1 MSPFTVEDIPKT
13 ALPQEPTAFDTPPQA
28 GDPALGIP
36 QSSAAPDF
44 MGETFGSNPWD
55 AEEKAHEEALG
66 AWYRAGVENL
76 DKAVLDPDTAFKD
89 ADLSFAADRDEARRL
104 VINDSWLE
112 LNHDEPVAPDELQR
126 RMQIQKVSL
135 ARFGEMVD
143 SDEALFPLIEKDAT
157 KRKDTRELGRDLTV
171 AAYDDAMLPSDQAPG
186 FGGFREKL
194 KAHAGYDSEREADY
208 LEAWHET
215 RRDAKERVD
224 AFREP
229 LVTVWRAFK
238 MDGNITAAAMDAYAK
253 LTPEQRPEFMDALA
267 IRAKALPEEERKTF
281 WQNMGKVTGQAV
293 SDYGRNAAE
302 SMTSNVQKGG
312 AVGWE
317 DFLGSN
323 EAVAARNASDAKTR
337 EDFQLRRNFA
347 ADVRKVAREDYD
359 PLKSAFGEGKPGFW
373 EGVAY
378 QAPGVTATSLTMA
391 VPYVGM
397 ATMAL
402 SMEGSA
408 YEQMRGRMLAAG
420 KTDEESTAIA
430 EGLAPFIAAPQVA
443 LEKIGFGLWSRK
455 MPGLSKAID
464 SIGDQITNRLR
475 RGAVKT
481 GIIGTAETAIEL
493 AQDSLVYTVQDIA
506 AGLSEDIPDVDWG
519 KELSGTWASAPEIF
533 FTMLPLSIL
542 GAAGGLSA
550 ESRHAAFSR
559 ATTTE
564 LQALGI
570 NTEGIAAINAA
581 NGPSSL
587 ASAVDSAM
595 TSRDPNSEEAIAAV
609 GALKLQLETQ
619 RQARSQLD
627 ELGYSAPSFVQSPE
641 GITVFDGE
649 GKELGSAPDLSGA
662 VRIARANTVAL
673 DDMQADQVAVLGS
686 LMEAARAAVELD
698 PSSTVEVNLGEFDP
712 SQATP
717 EMAAR
722 FAAQVALKEQA
733 EGGTGDIARSVL
745 GYSAT
750 EMAQGVRQTVNRL
763 FKGAAVTDVFHE
775 TFHGLRRQ
783 ARASGTITKPDEIA
797 MLRALDTV
805 LAGKTT
811 KDGTQLRFIPEG
823 MTDEQVSG
831 TLLDEAF
838 SEIAEMEIL
847 RTRKGQGK
855 GKLGLTR
862 GVISR
867 NLTALTKL
875 MPGTIGKWTAFMQAV
890 RARWG
895 LSLSRA
901 LAMKKAERDGTFDK
915 TDYDAYLDKLLGL
928 DQQVEHDAGVQSEL
942 DRILGLPEE
951 IADDDIP
958 FSIGRAMV
966 NPTAE
971 TRTFEGAQSESA
983 FSLASVDGVPSVGDY
998 PESGPAFS
1006 IGLASVHNLSAE
1018 NLAFADK
1025 IGGLAV
1031 PSIAVVPAG
1040 NVIDGFGEINLIGG
1054 RPLADPTANPVFD
1067 ADAYT
1072 ARWPEAE
1079 YKKSTMKRVQPLID
1093 QLQPYANRFGR
1104 RIIDTVWDNS
1114 VNKAKPEQI
1123 IDTLKR
1129 DDSAK
1134 AAFVGLV
1141 IGQELEPVMMPD
1153 PSGKNGDHPALL
1165 EMVARHGDGMYSEF
1179 GNIHHQDMTQAALA
1193 AYDSQTESFLSKIGN
1208 PDERK
1213 RKAELRARI
1222 RADMTDSSG
1231 LLTHGH
1237 IRSIRESIKNFG
1249 KMIIDTSVTSPMLEK
1264 ALLGREAEF
1273 YRWLETTILGLF
1285 DEPRLKLKGKFVP
1298 YTIENIVAAMTAG
1311 KVNNQEKTMTFGEGS
1326 LRAMN
1331 SRQFD
1336 DLEEMR
1342 SQAAKGIVSEEDAKT
1357 TRAELTER
1365 LGKWREAVA
1374 EFYKHKST
1382 WDAFDNSM
1390 QALGKFLKGART
1402 DARMASQLRSM
1413 DFEGV
1418 PKALIKEAMDI
1429 GQKFMDAPVPY
1440 FESKPQRVVRLNEFS
1455 AAIVPRST
1463 TQETLAILE
1472 RHGIKVEILSG
1483 DSWTN
1488 QDARKVA
1495 MQKLAGE
1502 SAFSIG
1508 PAKVA
1513 GILSD
1518 NALARI
1524 TDPRR
1529 RTHVMSRIA
1538 RDFNAMRLQIERITS
1553 LSGIRRSKGDLR
1565 REAAAREELAAEE
1578 KIGLIH
1584 QRFGSLLAD
1593 EDLVKIK
1600 QQPVNS
1606 YLATTRADGKLDP
1619 FRGRLKSKAQAI
1631 KDSPDLF
1638 QLHRVGDYDGS
1649 DGVSRSVFGG
1659 TLMPDQA
1666 AQELYDNHLIKEPTA
1681 DAMWEALMGE
1691 QNTVAKFKE
1700 MLVQAQEQIRA
1711 AKLEAKQE
1719 TNEWLAT
1726 QGKDQEVNFSDKEEI
1741 RRSLRMLDAI
1751 LLALPAEI
1759 RGKIGG
1765 YTQISMIATDEAR
1778 LAYLKDKLSKA
1789 DKELE
1794 TYLRVEYAKEW
1805 EALLAKAAPK
1815 SNEAGQRPTG
1825 SIAADAY
1832 DIFRIAEAA
1841 MGMSFAE
1848 GEAEADKWDAIADH
1862 PDTEEKDIDL
1872 ARVKAQM
1879 IRLTMNW
1886 NSADAARR
1894 EQAVLEGDKIY
1905 FDGLR
1910 GLAIENSRRRERLGK
1925 LRTSAIKGTGK
1936 TGGRMEREAARQAAA
1951 SKGGESKS
1959 MVWELL
1965 SFGQLVNVLFGEK
1978 SDAGKW
1984 FNAREIAASNAAYDG
1999 FQAKANSLESLFDTL
2014 SGNRFDGEKLRH
2026 RMATAPTI
2034 KVKDALGADHTFTDS
2049 QAITFLLMWRQAD
2062 GKRHMEGLA
2071 DEETGAIISTWGW
2084 NDDAAASIESQL
2096 SREGQAVM
2104 AFLGSSYGEEY
2115 GRINEVFRRIWNVS
2129 MPRHKMYAP
2138 LSVNPV
2144 QGKGDSIM
2152 DPVSG
2157 DTIGAGM
2164 TPGSLKNRSFSAIV
2178 EPEFKDAFQVYLQHA
2193 RQMEHFIAYG
2203 EFSRDALGVINRW
2216 ETRGAILAAGG
2227 PAASAT
2233 LSKWVDYFALGGLH
2247 DANMGSAWTKVIGG
2261 MLGRVSQAALVG
2273 RVSVLCMQS
2282 LQLGAAAFKMPVGS
2296 FLTRIAKLT
2305 TGQLGWG
2312 DAIRSEYIQRRMN
2325 QMPPVVRDMMAGMAS
2340 GTPNR
2345 AKFLATMAG
2354 RSITGADGLFTAG
2367 TYAIFY
2373 DYHLKLARQAKD
2385 ATPEAT
2391 AHREAERL
2399 TDQVAQPTRTGAR
2412 SWLEVAN
2419 QGNPAFRAA
2428 WNFSSDP
2435 RQKMS
2440 LFVYESMRRD
2450 ISGGEKAMAA
2460 GKSFGLVWI
2469 VGGVL
2474 ATLLRTISRDLRN
2487 DDDDEIFD
2495 ERYWNP
2501 YRLGLMAAMGPLGG
2515 VPFLGGM
2522 LEDSTYK
2529 ATGQFMPRGGMLG
2542 FLADGAAL
2550 PRKWSNGKI
2559 EPLKDLETLATAGA
2573 GFSGTSAAAASAM
2586 HLIRDLVGIAEN
2598 IEGPD

>member
-1 MSPFTVEDIPKT
+1 MSQFTVADIPKT
-13 ALPQEPTAFDTPPQA
+13 ALPQEPVAFDTAPQA
-28 GDPALGIP
+28 GDPAFGIP

-44 MGETFGSNPWD
+44 IGEAFGARPWD
-55 AEEKAHEEALG
+55 DEEKAHEDALNE
-66 AWYRAGVENL
+66 WYRSGVENL
-76 DKAVLDPDTAFKD
+76 DKAVLDPETAFKG
-89 ADLSFAADRDEARRL
+89 ADLSFSADPDEARRM

-143 SDEALFPLIEKDAT
+143 SDEALFPLIQKDAV
-157 KRKDTRELGRDLTV
+157 KRKDSRELGRELTV
-171 AAYDDAMLPSDQAPG
+171 AAYDDAMLPSDQAGG
-186 FGGFREKL
+186 FAAFREKI
-194 KAHAGYDSEREADY
+194 KTHAGYDPEREADY

-229 LVTVWRAFK
+229 LVNVWRAFK
-238 MDGNITAAAMDAYAK
+238 LDGNVTAAAMDAYGK

-267 IRAKALPEEERKTF
+267 IRAKALPEAERKTF
-281 WQNMGKVTGQAV
+281 WENMAKQTGLAV

-302 SMTSNVQKGG
+302 SATSMGLAQPTEPG
-312 AVGWE
+312 VGI
-317 DFLGSN
+317 
-323 EAVAARNASDAKTR
+323 ADAIYGTDNYSQSESGRLQAKK
-337 EDFQLRRNFA
+337 DFQLQRNFA
-347 ADVRKVAREDYD
+347 ADVRKIAREDYD

-378 QAPGVTATSLTMA
+378 QTPGVTATSLTMA
-391 VPYVGM
+391 VPVVGM

-443 LEKIGFGLWSRK
+443 LEKVGFGLWSRK

-464 SIGDQITNRLR
+464 SIGDQISNRLL

-481 GIIGTAETAIEL
+481 GTIGTAETAIEL

-519 KELSGTWASAPEIF
+519 KELAGTWASAPEIF

-550 ESRHAAFSR
+550 ESRHAAFAR
-559 ATTTE
+559 ATPTQ

-570 NTEGIAAINAA
+570 NTAGIAAISAA
-581 NGPSSL
+581 NGPASL
-587 ASAVDSAM
+587 ASAVDAAM
-595 TSRDPNSEEAIAAV
+595 ASRDPNSEEAQAAV
-609 GALKLQLETQ
+609 GALKLQLDTQ
-619 RQARSQLD
+619 RQARTKLE
-627 ELGYSAPSFVQSPE
+627 ELGYAAPSFVQSPE
-641 GITVFDGE
+641 GITVFDGD
-649 GKELGSAPDLSGA
+649 GQELGTAPDLSGA
-662 VRIARANTVAL
+662 VRIARAATVAL
-673 DDMQADQVAVLGS
+673 DDMEADQVAALGS
-686 LMEAARAAVELD
+686 LMEAAGAAVALD
-698 PSSTVEVNLGEFDP
+698 PSSTLEVNLGEFDP
-712 SQATP
+712 AQATP

-750 EMAQGVRQTVNRL
+750 EMAQGVRNTVNRL

-783 ARASGTITKPDEIA
+783 ARAAGTITRADEIA

-805 LAGKTT
+805 LAGKMT
-811 KDGTQLRFIPEG
+811 KDGTQLRFIPDQ
-823 MTDEQVSG
+823 MTDDQVSE

-847 RTRKGQGK
+847 RTREGGTKRKNSSGRVNR
-855 GKLGLTR
+855 LGLKS

-867 NLTALTKL
+867 NLTALSKL
-875 MPGTIGKWTAFMQAV
+875 IPGVAGKWTAFMQAV

-915 TDYDAYLDKLLGL
+915 TGYDAYLDKILGL
-928 DQQVEHDAGVQSEL
+928 DAQAEHDAGVKSEF
-942 DRILGLPEE
+942 DRILGLPDEL
-951 IADDDIP
+951 ADDDIP
-958 FSIGRAMV
+958 FSIGNA
-966 NPTAE
+966 T
-971 TRTFEGAQSESA
+971 
-983 FSLASVDGVPSVGDY
+983 VP
-998 PESGPAFS
+998 
-1006 IGLASVHNLSAE
+1006 
-1018 NLAFADK
+1018 
-1025 IGGLAV
+1025 
-1031 PSIAVVPAG
+1031 
-1040 NVIDGFGEINLIGG
+1040 
-1054 RPLADPTANPVFD
+1054 
-1067 ADAYT
+1067 
-1072 ARWPEAE
+1072 
-1079 YKKSTMKRVQPLID
+1079 
-1093 QLQPYANRFGR
+1093 
-1104 RIIDTVWDNS
+1104 
-1114 VNKAKPEQI
+1114 
-1123 IDTLKR
+1123 
-1129 DDSAK
+1129 
-1134 AAFVGLV
+1134 
-1141 IGQELEPVMMPD
+1141 
-1153 PSGKNGDHPALL
+1153 
-1165 EMVARHGDGMYSEF
+1165 
-1179 GNIHHQDMTQAALA
+1179 
-1193 AYDSQTESFLSKIGN
+1193 
-1208 PDERK
+1208 
-1213 RKAELRARI
+1213 
-1222 RADMTDSSG
+1222 
-1231 LLTHGH
+1231 
-1237 IRSIRESIKNFG
+1237 
-1249 KMIIDTSVTSPMLEK
+1249 
-1264 ALLGREAEF
+1264 
-1273 YRWLETTILGLF
+1273 
-1285 DEPRLKLKGKFVP
+1285 
-1298 YTIENIVAAMTAG
+1298 
-1311 KVNNQEKTMTFGEGS
+1311 
-1326 LRAMN
+1326 
-1331 SRQFD
+1331 
-1336 DLEEMR
+1336 
-1342 SQAAKGIVSEEDAKT
+1342 
-1357 TRAELTER
+1357 
-1365 LGKWREAVA
+1365 VA
-1374 EFYKHKST
+1374 EFIKDSKVVAADGSAKMVYHGSPDVRGIIKEGFKKSPNRGDVYFFSDDYGT
-1382 WDAFDNSM
+1382 SNTYADDRRALDYQNAEPHTLPVYLSLKNPLEIDAKGEKWRNTEAHIQQARDGGHDGIIIRNSRDEYNHTGNG
-1390 QALGKFLKGART
+1390 GKAVTVYAVFSPQQIKS
-1402 DARMASQLRSM
+1402 ASTSNLRS
-1413 DFEGV
+1413 
-1418 PKALIKEAMDI
+1418 
-1429 GQKFMDAPVPY
+1429 
-1440 FESKPQRVVRLNEFS
+1440 RVD
-1455 AAIVPRST
+1455 
-1463 TQETLAILE
+1463 
-1472 RHGIKVEILSG
+1472 GIDLG
-1483 DSWTN
+1483 
-1488 QDARKVA
+1488 
-1495 MQKLAGE
+1495 MP
-1502 SAFSIG
+1502 AFSIG
-1508 PAKVA
+1508 PAQVA

-1584 QRFGSLLAD
+1584 QRFGSLLTD

-1600 QQPVNS
+1600 SQPVNS
-1606 YLATTRADGKLDP
+1606 YLSVIRPGYSFEKKLKDGTIKIVNVPTGIDP
-1619 FRGRLKSKAQAI
+1619 LRGRLKSKAQAI
-1631 KDSPDLF
+1631 KDSPDMF
-1638 QLHRVGDYDGS
+1638 HLHRVGDYDGS

-1666 AQELYDNHLIKEPTA
+1666 AQELFDNHLISEPTA
-1681 DAMWEALMGE
+1681 DAMWEALMVE

-1719 TNEWLAT
+1719 ANEWLAT

-1778 LAYLKDKLSKA
+1778 LAYLKDKLAKA

-1794 TYLRVEYAKEW
+1794 SFLRVEYAKEW

-1815 SNEAGQRPTG
+1815 TNEAGQRPTG

-1886 NSADAARR
+1886 QAADAARR
-1894 EQAVLEGDKIY
+1894 EQAVLEGDKVY

-1936 TGGRMEREAARQAAA
+1936 TGHWNETDAADIEDETKLGKIKKLAW
-1951 SKGGESKS
+1951 SF
-1959 MVWELL
+1959 M
-1965 SFGQLVNVLFGEK
+1965 SFGQVVNALAGEN
-1978 SDAGKW
+1978 SDFAKW
-1984 FNAREIAASNAAYDG
+1984 MNGREIAASNASYDG
-1999 FQAKANSLESLFDTL
+1999 FQSKANGLESLFDTL

-2026 RMATAPTI
+2026 RMATVKTV
-2034 KVKDALGADHTFTDS
+2034 KVRDALGITYNFTDS
-2049 QAITFLLMWRQAD
+2049 QAITFLLSWRQAD
-2062 GKRHMEGLA
+2062 GRRHMEGLV
-2071 DEETGAIISTWGW
+2071 DEETGAIISEWGW
-2084 NDDAAASIESQL
+2084 NDAAAASIESQL
-2096 SREGQAVM
+2096 SNEAKAVM

-2115 GRINEVFRRIWNVS
+2115 DRINDVFRKIWNVS

-2138 LSVNPV
+2138 LTVSPS
-2144 QGKGDSIM
+2144 QSKGGNLI

-2157 DTIGAGM
+2157 DSMGAGM
-2164 TPGSLKNRSFSAIV
+2164 TPGSLKNRSFSAV
-2178 EPEFKDAFQVYLQHA
+2178 AKPVFKDAFQVYLNHA

-2203 EFSRDALGVINRW
+2203 EFSRDALQVVNRR
-2216 ETRGAILAAGG
+2216 EVKDAIHANGGKVAAGV
-2227 PAASAT
+2227 
-2233 LSKWVDYFALGGLH
+2233 LSKWLDYFVQGGVH
-2247 DANMGSAWTKVIGG
+2247 SAAAGDGWTEMLGG
-2261 MLGRVSQAALVG
+2261 MLGRQAQAALGG
-2273 RVSVLCMQS
+2273 RVSVLAMQS

-2296 FLTRIAKLT
+2296 FLTRLAKLT

-2312 DAIRSEYIQRRMN
+2312 DAIRSEYIQRRMD
-2325 QMPPVVRDMMAGMAS
+2325 QMTPIVRDMMQGMA
-2340 GTPNR
+2340 TKKPNVF
-2345 AKFLATMAG
+2345 KYFGGKLGQT
-2354 RSITGADGLFTAG
+2354 INGADGLFTAG
-2367 TYAIFY
+2367 TYAILY

-2385 ATPEAT
+2385 ANPEAT
-2391 AHREAERL
+2391 AHKEAARL

-2412 SWLEVAN
+2412 SWLEVSH
-2419 QGNPAFRAA
+2419 QGIPAFRAM

-2440 LFVYESMRRD
+2440 LFVYEIVRRD
-2450 ISGGEKAMAA
+2450 MSAMDKGISA
-2460 GKSFGLVWI
+2460 GKTAALVWLT
-2469 VGGVL
+2469 GGVL
-2474 ATLLRTISRDLRN
+2474 ATLLRTIIRDLRN

-2501 YRLGLMAAMGPLGG
+2501 YRLALMTTMGPLGG
-2515 VPFLGGM
+2515 VPFIGGM
-2522 LEDSTYK
+2522 IEDATYA
-2529 ATGQFMPRGGMLG
+2529 ATGQFMPRGGILG
-2542 FLADGAAL
+2542 FLDDAAAL
-2550 PRKWSNGKI
+2550 PRKWSKGKVD
-2559 EPLKDLETLATAGA
+2559 PLKDIETLTTAGA

-2586 HLIRDLVGIAEN
+2586 HLIRDLVGLAEN

>member
-1 MSPFTVEDIPKT
+1 MSQFTVADIPKT
-13 ALPQEPTAFDTPPQA
+13 ALPQEPSAFDTAPQA

-44 MGETFGSNPWD
+44 IGEAFGARPWD
-55 AEEKAHEEALG
+55 DDERAHEDAMNE
-66 AWYRAGVENL
+66 WYRSGVENL
-76 DKAVLDPDTAFKD
+76 DKAVLDPETAFKG
-89 ADLSFAADRDEARRL
+89 ADLSFAADPDEARRM

-143 SDEALFPLIEKDAT
+143 SDEALFPLIQKDAV
-157 KRKDTRELGRDLTV
+157 KRKDSRELGRELTV
-171 AAYDDAMLPSDQAPG
+171 AAYDDAMLPSDQAGG
-186 FGGFREKL
+186 FAAFREKI
-194 KAHAGYDSEREADY
+194 KTHAGYDPEREADY

-229 LVTVWRAFK
+229 LVNVWRAFK
-238 MDGNITAAAMDAYAK
+238 LDGNVTAAAMDAYGK

-267 IRAKALPEEERKTF
+267 IRAKALPEAERKTF
-281 WQNMGKVTGQAV
+281 WENMAKQTGLAV

-302 SMTSNVQKGG
+302 SATSMGLAQPTEPG
-312 AVGWE
+312 VGI
-317 DFLGSN
+317 
-323 EAVAARNASDAKTR
+323 ADAIYGTDNYSQSESGRLQAKK
-337 EDFQLRRNFA
+337 DFQLQRNFA
-347 ADVRKVAREDYD
+347 ADVRKIAREDYD

-391 VPYVGM
+391 VPVVGM

-420 KTDEESTAIA
+420 NTDEESTAIA

-443 LEKIGFGLWSRK
+443 LEKVGFGLWSRK

-464 SIGDQITNRLR
+464 SIGDQISNRLL

-481 GIIGTAETAIEL
+481 GTIGTAETAIEL

-519 KELSGTWASAPEIF
+519 KELAGTWASAPEIF

-550 ESRHAAFSR
+550 EARNAAFSR

-587 ASAVDSAM
+587 ASAVDEAWASRTPDAPEAQAAM
-595 TSRDPNSEEAIAAV
+595 EELRVVEARKRTATAQLENLGYAFPTITSRTDGTFS
-609 GALKLQLETQ
+609 
-619 RQARSQLD
+619 
-627 ELGYSAPSFVQSPE
+627 
-641 GITVFDGE
+641 VFDGLSGDE
-649 GKELGSAPDLSGA
+649 IGNAPDLAGVQRLISSHTA
-662 VRIARANTVAL
+662 AL
-673 DDMQADQVAVLGS
+673 DDMSADATAELGTMLLGGKIAAEQGAETEFNLGRVFGQADA
-686 LMEAARAAVELD
+686 EAMGPA
-698 PSSTVEVNLGEFDP
+698 
-712 SQATP
+712 
-717 EMAAR
+717 
-722 FAAQVALKEQA
+722 FAERWANQVALLEQA
-733 EGGTGDIARSVL
+733 EGGSGEIARTIL
-745 GYSAT
+745 GMNTT
-750 EMAQGVRQTVNRL
+750 EIREGQREIVNKVFHGGNL
-763 FKGAAVTDVFHE
+763 GTVFHE
-775 TFHGLRRQ
+775 VWHGKRREAKRKGLITREDDIAVLR
-783 ARASGTITKPDEIA
+783 GF
-797 MLRALDTV
+797 DTV
-805 LAGKTT
+805 LGER
-811 KDGTQLRFIPEG
+811 KDANGRNLRFIPG
-823 MTDEQVSG
+823 GLTDEHLTTGQIPAELIPAKFNG
-831 TLLDEAF
+831 DGEKYAEELLDEAIA
-838 SEIAEMEIL
+838 ELAEMEIF
-847 RTRKGQGK
+847 RARKK
-855 GKLGLTR
+855 GKSKHNLPRDVVTAHIGAVSRLAAGPASRFKAFIDAMRAKFGLGL
-862 GVISR
+862 
-867 NLTALTKL
+867 A
-875 MPGTIGKWTAFMQAV
+875 
-890 RARWG
+890 RAYQ
-895 LSLSRA
+895 
-901 LAMKKAERDGTFDK
+901 MKKAEKAGEWDSST
-915 TDYDAYLDKLLGL
+915 YDSYVNKLLGV
-928 DQQVEHDAGVQSEL
+928 DEQVAHDAGVQGEL
-942 DRILGLPEE
+942 SRILAMPEE
-951 IADDDIP
+951 IADDEIP
-958 FSIGRAMV
+958 FSIGRASTTVFDEASRPMANV
-966 NPTAE
+966 QPSIGAFGRDLGMTGGNGWNSARGMSNNAAGAIDEGKMPLPEFKQWLADLLGIPSVS
-971 TRTFEGAQSESA
+971 EGAIFRADSKAQNIFKEYHHMGRNRAEVSFYDPAKIEQSPK
-983 FSLASVDGVPSVGDY
+983 FFL
-998 PESGPAFS
+998 
-1006 IGLASVHNLSAE
+1006 GLADYYE
-1018 NLAFADK
+1018 D
-1025 IGGLAV
+1025 
-1031 PSIAVVPAG
+1031 
-1040 NVIDGFGEINLIGG
+1040 
-1054 RPLADPTANPVFD
+1054 
-1067 ADAYT
+1067 
-1072 ARWPEAE
+1072 
-1079 YKKSTMKRVQPLID
+1079 
-1093 QLQPYANRFGR
+1093 
-1104 RIIDTVWDNS
+1104 
-1114 VNKAKPEQI
+1114 
-1123 IDTLKR
+1123 LK
-1129 DDSAK
+1129 
-1134 AAFVGLV
+1134 
-1141 IGQELEPVMMPD
+1141 
-1153 PSGKNGDHPALL
+1153 SGKKTAAA
-1165 EMVARHGDGMYSEF
+1165 ARK
-1179 GNIHHQDMTQAALA
+1179 QALA
-1193 AYDSQTESFLSKIGN
+1193 AWKNLKQSLIDSGDMGDWKGSETKAIRNDSPRMKLLSPALQASVSGGTLTI
-1208 PDERK
+1208 DQ
-1213 RKAELRARI
+1213 AEKEQLGEFEKQA
-1222 RADMTDSSG
+1222 AA
-1231 LLTHGH
+1231 
-1237 IRSIRESIKNFG
+1237 IK
-1249 KMIIDTSVTSPMLEK
+1249 
-1264 ALLGREAEF
+1264 
-1273 YRWLETTILGLF
+1273 
-1285 DEPRLKLKGKFVP
+1285 
-1298 YTIENIVAAMTAG
+1298 AAMDKRQSQIDKWTKKIEAG
-1311 KVNNQEKTMTFGEGS
+1311 EKPPYEGYLASQEQGLAKDGERMAAVLEELQKRTPAQSAEAGRNMDKYRETS
-1326 LRAMN
+1326 ASGFE
-1331 SRQFD
+1331 SRQ
-1336 DLEEMR
+1336 
-1342 SQAAKGIVSEEDAKT
+1342 S
-1357 TRAELTER
+1357 
-1365 LGKWREAVA
+1365 LGPQDG
-1374 EFYKHKST
+1374 S
-1382 WDAFDNSM
+1382 
-1390 QALGKFLKGART
+1390 GA
-1402 DARMASQLRSM
+1402 
-1413 DFEGV
+1413 G
-1418 PKALIKEAMDI
+1418 
-1429 GQKFMDAPVPY
+1429 
-1440 FESKPQRVVRLNEFS
+1440 
-1455 AAIVPRST
+1455 
-1463 TQETLAILE
+1463 
-1472 RHGIKVEILSG
+1472 
-1483 DSWTN
+1483 
-1488 QDARKVA
+1488 QDAS
-1495 MQKLAGE
+1495 G
-1502 SAFSIG
+1502 FSLG
-1508 PAKVA
+1508 PAQVA

-1600 QQPVNS
+1600 QQPVNA
-1606 YLATTRADGKLDP
+1606 YLAVTRADGKADP

-1659 TLMPDQA
+1659 NLMPDQA
-1666 AQELYDNHLIKEPTA
+1666 AQELFDNHLIKEPTA
-1681 DAMWEALMGE
+1681 DAMWEALLVE

-1700 MLVQAQEQIRA
+1700 MLVQAQEEIRA

-1719 TNEWLAT
+1719 ANEWLAT

-1778 LAYLKDKLSKA
+1778 LAYLKDKLAKA

-1815 SNEAGQRPTG
+1815 TNEAGQRPTG

-1886 NSADAARR
+1886 HAADAARR

-1951 SKGGESKS
+1951 SKGGELLA
-1959 MVWELL
+1959 MRWEFL

-2026 RMATAPTI
+2026 RMATAATI
-2034 KVKDALGADHTFTDS
+2034 KVRDVLGEDHTFTDS
-2049 QAITFLLMWRQAD
+2049 QAITFLLMWRQED
-2062 GKRHMEGLA
+2062 GKRHMEGIV
-2071 DEETGAIISTWGW
+2071 DEETGQVVSTWGW
-2084 NDDAAASIESQL
+2084 DDKAAAAIESQL

-2115 GRINEVFRRIWNVS
+2115 GRINDVFRRIWNVS

-2157 DTIGAGM
+2157 DTMGAGM
-2164 TPGSLKNRSFSAIV
+2164 TPGSLKNRSFSAIA

-2203 EFSRDALGVINRW
+2203 EFSRDALGVINRR

-2247 DANMGSAWTKVIGG
+2247 DANMGSAWTKVLGG
-2261 MLGRVSQAALVG
+2261 MLGRISQAALVG

-2312 DAIRSEYIQRRMN
+2312 DAIRSEYIQRRMD
-2325 QMPPVVRDMMAGMAS
+2325 QMPPIVRDMMAGMAS

-2373 DYHLKLARQAKD
+2373 DYHLKLARQARD

-2391 AHREAERL
+2391 AHREAARL

-2440 LFVYESMRRD
+2440 LLVYEAMRRD
-2450 ISGGEKAMAA
+2450 ISGGEKAMAV
-2460 GKSFGLVWI
+2460 GKSIGLVWI

-2474 ATLLRTISRDLRN
+2474 STLLRTIIRDLRN

-2501 YRLGLMAAMGPLGG
+2501 YRLALSAATGPLGA

-2522 LEDSTYK
+2522 LEDSSYA

-2542 FLADGAAL
+2542 FLADAGAL
-2550 PRKWSNGKI
+2550 VPKWSKGKVD
-2559 EPLKDLETLATAGA
+2559 PLKDAETLATAGA

-2586 HLIRDLVGIAEN
+2586 HVIRDLVGLAEN
-2598 IEGPD
+2598 LEGPD